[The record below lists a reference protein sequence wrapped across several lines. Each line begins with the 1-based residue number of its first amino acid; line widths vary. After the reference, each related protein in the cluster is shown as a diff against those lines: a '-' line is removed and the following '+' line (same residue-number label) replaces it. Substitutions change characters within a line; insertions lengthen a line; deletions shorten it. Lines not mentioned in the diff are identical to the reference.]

1 MHCVSAIGSQC
12 IAFLQLGRNAWRFY
26 QSIFIIKY
34 FPPMSLS
41 AINQVMQ
48 AATVA
53 FEGYRKISP
62 GKRATF
68 LQAIAAGLENSGD
81 GLLELAST
89 ETNLPLPRLRGELA
103 RTCFQLRMFASL
115 VKEGNWVEA
124 IIDHAK
130 PEKSPPAP
138 DLRRMRIPI
147 GPVVVFG
154 ASNFPF
160 AYSTA
165 GGDTASALAAG
176 CPVVVKQHPAHSQT
190 SFEVYQIIHQAAT
203 EMGLPENVI
212 QHVEDKG
219 FETGKMLVQHPA
231 TTGVGFT
238 GSFNG
243 GMALHAYAQERKHPI
258 PVFAEMGSTNPVL
271 LLPGALAAD
280 SAGIA
285 QKYAVSITMS
295 MGQFCTNPGL
305 IFGLESA
312 DLVHFIEALAI
323 ELQSFSPSAMLHTG
337 IEKAYMEKTASALSQ
352 KGVELQFSGKSG
364 SRVPEVCIARI
375 NAADFLENPLVQE
388 EIFGP
393 WSLVVVC
400 KDATDMLNCRNA
412 LAGQLTTTLMA
423 SKGDLA
429 NFPFLV
435 DAALNHSG
443 RVIFNGVPTGV
454 EVCGAMVHGG
464 PHPACTDSRFSAVGP
479 MAIQRWT
486 RPVCW
491 QNAPDTVLPPE
502 LREKNPMNIRR
513 MVDGEWQ

>member
-1 MHCVSAIGSQC
+1 
-12 IAFLQLGRNAWRFY
+12 
-26 QSIFIIKY
+26 
-34 FPPMSLS
+34 MSLTQ
-41 AINQVMQ
+41 INQVME
-48 AATVA
+48 AASSA
-53 FEGYRKISP
+53 FEKFKKLTQA
-62 GKRATF
+62 KRAAF
-68 LQAIAAGLENSGD
+68 LQAIAAGLENAGD
-81 GLLELAST
+81 NLVEIASS
-89 ETNLPLPRLRGELA
+89 ETNLPLLRLRGEMA
-103 RTCFQLRMFASL
+103 RTCFQLRMFAGL
-115 VKEGNWVEA
+115 IEEGHWVEA

-130 PEKSPPAP
+130 PDKNPPAP
-138 DLRRMRIPI
+138 DIRRMRIPI

-176 CPVVVKQHPAHSQT
+176 CPVVIKQHPAHGQT
-190 SFEVYQIIHQAAT
+190 SLAVFKIMEQAAKLT
-203 EMGLPENVI
+203 GMPENVV

-231 TTGVGFT
+231 TASVGFT

-243 GMALHAYAQERKHPI
+243 GMALQAYSQERKHPI

-280 SAGIA
+280 WAGIA
-285 QKYAVSITMS
+285 QKFAVSITMS

-305 IFGLESA
+305 IFGIESP
-312 DLVHFIEALAI
+312 DLDQFIESLAI

-337 IEKAYMEKTASALSQ
+337 IEKAYFEKTATALRQ
-352 KGVELQFSGKSG
+352 KGVEVQFSGKTG
-364 SRVPEVCIARI
+364 SEVPEVCIARI
-375 NAADFLENPLVQE
+375 NAADFLANPLVQE

-400 KDATDMLNCRNA
+400 KDATEMVDCRNA

-423 SKGDLA
+423 TEQDM
-429 NFPFLV
+429 NDFPFLI

-443 RVIFNGVPTGV
+443 RVVFNGVPTGV

-464 PHPACTDSRFSAVGP
+464 PYPACTDSRFSAVGP
-479 MAIQRWT
+479 TAIQRWT

-491 QNAPDTVLPPE
+491 QNAPTQILPPE
-502 LREKNPMNIRR
+502 LQEENPAGIRR
-513 MVDGEWQ
+513 LVNGNWQ

>member
-1 MHCVSAIGSQC
+1 
-12 IAFLQLGRNAWRFY
+12 
-26 QSIFIIKY
+26 
-34 FPPMSLS
+34 MSLS
-41 AINQVMQ
+41 QINEIME
-48 AATVA
+48 ASALA
-53 FEGYRKISP
+53 FEKFKKVSP
-62 GKRATF
+62 VKRAAF
-68 LQAIAAGLENSGD
+68 LQAIASGLENAGD
-81 GLLELAST
+81 NLVEIASS
-89 ETNLPLPRLRGELA
+89 ETNLPFPRLRGELA
-103 RTCFQLRMFASL
+103 RTCFQLRMFAGL
-115 VKEGNWVEA
+115 IEEGHWVEA

-130 PEKSPPAP
+130 PEKTPPAP
-138 DLRRMRIPI
+138 DLRRMRIAI

-176 CPVVVKQHPAHSQT
+176 CPVVVKQHPAHAKT
-190 SFEVYQIIHQAAT
+190 SLEVYHIIRKAAT
-203 EMGLPENVI
+203 ETGMPDNIL
-212 QHVEDKG
+212 QHVEDHG

-231 TTGVGFT
+231 TMAVGFT

-243 GMALHAYAQERKHPI
+243 GMALQAYAQERKHPV

-280 SAGIA
+280 WAGIA
-285 QKYAVSITMS
+285 EKFAVSITMS

-305 IFGLESA
+305 IFGFESN
-312 DLVHFIEALAI
+312 DLDQFIERLVN
-323 ELQSFSPSAMLHTG
+323 ELQSFSPSGMLHTG
-337 IEKAYMEKTASALSQ
+337 IEKAYFEKTASALSQ
-352 KGVELQFSGKSG
+352 KGVEVQFSGKTG
-364 SRVPEVCIARI
+364 SEVPEACIARI
-375 NAADFLENPLVQE
+375 NAADFMANPLVQE

-423 SKGDLA
+423 SNGDLA
-429 NFPFLV
+429 DFPFLV
-435 DAALNHSG
+435 DAALSHSG
-443 RVIFNGVPTGV
+443 RVVFNGVPTGV

-479 MAIQRWT
+479 TAIQRWT

-491 QNAPDTVLPPE
+491 QNAPAQILPPE
-502 LREKNPMNIRR
+502 LQEENPAGIRR
-513 MVDGEWQ
+513 MVNGKWQ